1 MTKHMKKYL
10 ALAAFTLTSTTALA
24 NDLYLD
30 VSSDAFHGRIDA
42 TNSSSGI
49 NYLAEAL
56 INDDEDAS
64 VFNLGIMKTGR
75 LNNQNVIG
83 GLGVK
88 FMYLDTDADSYLALA
103 LGGSLS
109 FGFPAIPDTR
119 LVTELFYAPSVTTT
133 DDLDNVVDFNLRLEY
148 QLFENGNI
156 YGGVRLLQV
165 ENEFD
170 VETEIDDGFF
180 VGIKLSF

>member
-30 VSSDAFHGRIDA
+30 VSNDTFHGRIDA
-42 TNSSSGI
+42 TNSSSGV

-56 INDDEDAS
+56 LNDEDGS
-64 VFNLGIMKTGR
+64 VFNLGVMKTGR

-88 FMYLDTDADSYLALA
+88 FMYLDTDADNYLALS

-109 FGFPAIPDTR
+109 FAFPNLPDTR

-170 VETEIDDGFF
+170 VEHEIDDGFF
-180 VGIKLSF
+180 IGIKLSY

>member
-1 MTKHMKKYL
+1 MSKHIKKYL
-10 ALAAFTLTSTTALA
+10 ALAAFSLTSTTALA

-30 VSSDAFHGRIDA
+30 ISNDTFHGRIDA
-42 TNSSSGI
+42 TNSSVGV

-56 INDDEDAS
+56 VNDDDDSSA
-64 VFNLGIMKTGR
+64 FNLGIMKTGR
-75 LNNQNVIG
+75 LNNQNIVG
-83 GLGVK
+83 GLGAK
-88 FMYLDTDADSYLALA
+88 FMYLDTDADNNFALA
-103 LGGSLS
+103 LGGMLS
-109 FGFPAIPDTR
+109 FAFPSLPDTR

-165 ENEFD
+165 ENEFNT
-170 VETEIDDGFF
+170 EFEIDDGFF